1 MCEETPPA
9 QHTKL
14 HGVLLITS
22 YVFVNVTLIKFEQYA
37 NLQM

>member
-1 MCEETPPA
+1 MCEEIPPT

-14 HGVLLITS
+14 HGVLLNTS
-22 YVFVNVTLIKFEQYA
+22 CVFVNVTLTKFEQYA